1 MPSLDKESTPD
12 FGEFLILLVYAPR
25 GPPQSVPSTFSQW
38 FSPYVE
44 FLYQLSVFSKV
55 LVLLYPGGLHCL
67 KQSSI
72 KGAGNGSAAKTMNIA
87 AHVDGPVVRAHLQ
100 DLPPYKGLTKAQL
113 CLDKVLFCQLS
124 CVEWCRETSSKF
136 SAGWRLGYL
145 WEGVWLSLELGLG
158 LK

>member
-12 FGEFLILLVYAPR
+12 FGEFLILLVCAPR
-25 GPPQSVPSTFSQW
+25 GPPQTVPSTFSQW
-38 FSPYVE
+38 FSPCVD

-55 LVLLYPGGLHCL
+55 LLQLYPGSLHCL

-72 KGAGNGSAAKTMNIA
+72 KGSGNGSAAKTMNIE
-87 AHVDGPVVRAHLQ
+87 AHVDCPVVRAHLQ
-100 DLPPYKGLTKAQL
+100 DLPPYKDPTKAQL
-113 CLDKVLFCQLS
+113 YLDKVLFCQLS
-124 CVEWCRETSSKF
+124 CVERCRETSLKF
-136 SAGWRLGYL
+136 SAGWRLYL